1 MSEISLSPESSAA
14 GSQPATRA
22 IVSELVLTSHEWGML
37 AFLVS
42 EAAFFCTLI
51 VVYLAFVGAVQSGP
65 TPAILSLPLVIGMT
79 VCLLSSSVTVHLAAT
94 SLRIGAQSAFLRWW
108 SATILLGIAFLAGTG
123 WEWTHLIG
131 EHGLTISRNIFGTT
145 YYTLVG
151 FHGLHVTVGV
161 IAMLILLA
169 FARPARPMLSGSYA
183 GRTNHRATAGKQ
195 VGVELVSWYWHF
207 VDVVWVVVFTV
218 VYVVGR

>member
-1 MSEISLSPESSAA
+1 MI
-14 GSQPATRA
+14 G
-22 IVSELVLTSHEWGML
+22 
-37 AFLVS
+37 FLLS

-79 VCLLSSSVTVHLAAT
+79 ACLLSSSVTVHLAAK
-94 SLRIGAQSAFLRWW
+94 SLRFGARSAFMRWW

-123 WEWTHLIG
+123 CEWTNLIG
-131 EHGLTISRNIFGTT
+131 QHGLTISRNVFGTT

-161 IAMLILLA
+161 IVMLILLA
-169 FARPARPMLSGSYA
+169 FARNYGV
-183 GRTNHRATAGKQ
+183 TAGKQ

-207 VDVVWVVVFTV
+207 VDVVWIVVFTV
-218 VYVVGR
+218 VYLVGR